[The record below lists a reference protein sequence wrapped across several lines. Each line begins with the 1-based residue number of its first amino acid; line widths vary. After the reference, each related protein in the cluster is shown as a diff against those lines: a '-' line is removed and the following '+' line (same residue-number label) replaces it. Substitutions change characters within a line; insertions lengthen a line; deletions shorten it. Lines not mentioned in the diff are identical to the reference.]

1 MEQQNFND
9 LKTNLSADDIVQLVR
24 LLGYRCQVKT
34 ISRLRSVLT
43 YGPSTI
49 PTVGIFNRLI
59 KENGRWDY
67 VAGQH
72 YPSEIK
78 LVRELITKG

>member
-9 LKTNLSADDIVQLVR
+9 LKGNLSESDIDQLVK
-24 LLGYRCQVKT
+24 LLGYKCQVKT

-43 YGPSTI
+43 YGPNTI
-49 PTVGIFNRLI
+49 PAAGIFNRLI
-59 KENGRWDY
+59 KEGGRWEY

-78 LVRELITKG
+78 LVRDLITKG